1 MGRQPGPWPGYCKGS
16 SSPVLTDRER
26 HTRILLATGNPAKQD
41 ALRDLLEG
49 LPLTPVSPVDID
61 LNADPD
67 ETGDTHEAIAIE
79 KAVEWSRLSGMLAIA
94 TDGGLVVP
102 ALGPNWE
109 SRYTH
114 RFAGLAADDDER
126 RSRLLE
132 LLSPLTSA
140 AREASWVEAL
150 AVADRGRPLKSWEL
164 RGGSGFITETE
175 AVGPHPQGFWVF
187 PLWYFPAVGKYYN
200 ELTAAEKET
209 LGDHWTTLKGLVR
222 SYFLEEFPRRGTT
235 SHE

>member
-1 MGRQPGPWPGYCKGS
+1 M
-16 SSPVLTDRER
+16 TDRDC
-26 HTRILLATGNPAKQD
+26 HIRILLATGNSAKQD

-49 LPLTPVSPVDID
+49 LPLTPVSPADID

-79 KAVEWSRLSGMLAIA
+79 KAAEWSRLSGMLAIA
-94 TDGGLVVP
+94 SDGGLVVP
-102 ALGPNWE
+102 ALGHNWE

-114 RFAGLAADDDER
+114 RFAGPAANDDER
-126 RSRLLE
+126 RRRLLE
-132 LLSPLTSA
+132 LLAPFKSA

-164 RGGSGFITETE
+164 RGGSGVIAETA
-175 AVGPHPQGFWVF
+175 AVGPHTDGFWVF
-187 PLWYFPAVGKYYN
+187 PLWHFPSLGKFYN
-200 ELTAAEKET
+200 ELTIAEKET
-209 LGDHWTTLKGLVR
+209 LGDHWATLKSLVQR
-222 SYFLEEFPRRGTT
+222 YFLEEFPRRETK

>member
-1 MGRQPGPWPGYCKGS
+1 M
-16 SSPVLTDRER
+16 TDRDR
-26 HTRILLATGNPAKQD
+26 HTRILLATGNSAKQD

-49 LPLTPVSPVDID
+49 LPLTPVSPADID

-67 ETGDTHEAIAIE
+67 ETGDTHEGIAIA

-94 TDGGLVVP
+94 SDGGLVVP
-102 ALGPNWE
+102 ALGHNWE

-114 RFAGLAADDDER
+114 RFAGPAANDDER
-126 RSRLLE
+126 RRRLLE
-132 LLSPLTSA
+132 LLAPFKSA

-164 RGGSGFITETE
+164 KGGSGVIAETV
-175 AVGPHPQGFWVF
+175 AVGPHAEGFWVF
-187 PLWYFPAVGKYYN
+187 PLWHFPSLGKFYN
-200 ELTAAEKET
+200 ELTIAEKET
-209 LGDHWTTLKGLVR
+209 VGDHWARLKILVQG
-222 SYFLEEFPRRGTT
+222 YFLEEFPRRETK